1 MNNSTNETKEQKES
15 NRIAFESLE
24 ILIQKWMDGSI
35 TEILDDW
42 KWIFSYSKKY
52 KWAIVYCTVL
62 GLISTT
68 MGLVS
73 SITSKY
79 LLDIITGYKT

>member
-1 MNNSTNETKEQKES
+1 MNQNTDESKEKKDP

-24 ILIQKWMDGSI
+24 ILVEKWMDGSL

-52 KWAIVYCTVL
+52 KGAILFYTVL
-62 GLISTT
+62 GIFN
-68 MGLVS
+68 
-73 SITSKY
+73 TSMSF
-79 LLDIITGYKT
+79 